1 MEASVSNIERML
13 STVSD
18 TAINMALRILAAV
31 VIYLVGRFLINWMVK
46 KLTKVK
52 GFGKVDETAR
62 NYILALI
69 KAILYAVLIVIIV
82 AQLGVAMSSVVA
94 LLATAGA
101 AIGLA
106 IQGALSNFAGGL
118 MLLIFKPFRVG
129 DYIIAGE
136 YKGYVQ
142 SISLVYTTLRTFD
155 YTTILIPNGTL
166 MNSDIMNSTAED
178 IRRVDLFFDISSAEP
193 SDKVRS
199 VILDTVSKW
208 DKALSDPAPAVVTSA
223 TVTDGITYAV
233 RVWVNTADYWDVYEG
248 LTEDISASLN
258 EAGISRPAMPVRI
271 KEEDNDN

>member
-18 TAINMALRILAAV
+18 SAVNMALRILAAL
-31 VIYLVGRFLINWMVK
+31 VIYFIGRLLIKWLVKNLAKI
-46 KLTKVK
+46 K
-52 GFGKVDETAR
+52 GFGKIDETAR
-62 NYILALI
+62 GYIISLI
-69 KAILYAVLIVIIV
+69 KAVLYTVLIVCIV

-106 IQGALSNFAGGL
+106 MQGALSNFAGGL
-118 MLLIFKPFRVG
+118 MLLIFKPFKVG
-129 DYIIAGE
+129 DYIISGE

-178 IRRVDLFFDISSAEP
+178 HRRVDLFFEISSAEP

-199 VILDTVSKW
+199 TILETVSKYSEVL
-208 DKALSDPAPAVVTSA
+208 DDPAPVVVASEP
-223 TVTDGITYAV
+223 VTDGIKYAV

-248 LTEDISASLN
+248 LTEDIPAALN
-258 EAGISRPAMPVRI
+258 EAGIARPAMPVRI
-271 KEEDNDN
+271 KGE